1 MEYVAA
7 LPNGRRNFCNG
18 LHNKLYAD
26 YMEYSNYV
34 NSVIVEYVEGIEVI
48 KAFNQSSSSYE
59 KFAKAVAFL
68 CNSPFLSN
76 AYFTG
81 S

>member
-1 MEYVAA
+1 M
-7 LPNGRRNFCNG
+7 PNGRRNFCNG

-26 YMEYSNYV
+26 YMESSNYV